1 LFAELEEEL
10 FTDEGLDAAIAA
22 ADAED
27 ADGFDRGGMDD
38 DDDSAT
44 AAPSSSAAPKVVIKR
59 EPGEDNQFVKRLKQ
73 GEKIIIDLD

>member
-1 LFAELEEEL
+1 MRLRGLRRRSGSGSGHG
-10 FTDEGLDAAIAA
+10 EGD
-22 ADAED
+22 
-27 ADGFDRGGMDD
+27 GGMDD

-73 GEKIIIDLD
+73 GEKIVIDLD